1 MSRIQLFHATLDG
14 ARELKEAPFRKER
27 DLQGFIEFHLDDLFG
42 IEFLDTEHSTG
53 PHDKQR
59 IDSLGIDA
67 RGRPVVIEYKLR
79 SDKNIINQGLG
90 YLDWLEKHPE
100 AIELLALKKL
110 GPDKAQRVDLK
121 RPRLLCIAG
130 AFTRNDIVTA
140 ENCKASVELV
150 RYCRYGDTSLL
161 LEWVHGGDAVPKVKS
176 EEEARKERQ
185 RKAGI
190 KAAETRRQNQEK
202 QQLLGEPDFRIHKRW
217 DKVDKG
223 LRGLFFTLRDL
234 VSGFGDDVQVKP
246 TRHYIGL
253 SRKRSVVR
261 VRFRTSNV
269 GNRDKRLLAYVRLD
283 LSIIEIEGGFTRD
296 VSGLKYVAPDNLE
309 ITIRNQADLDR
320 AKPLIERS
328 YEEAG

>member
-1 MSRIQLFHATLDG
+1 MSEVQIFHATLDG
-14 ARELKEAPFRKER
+14 ARELEATPFHRER
-27 DLQGFIEFHLDDLFG
+27 DLQRFIEFHLDDLFG

-100 AIELLALKKL
+100 SIELLALKKL

-130 AFTRNDIVTA
+130 AFTRNDIATA
-140 ENCKASVELV
+140 ENSKATVELV

-161 LEWVHGGDAVPKVKS
+161 LEWVHGRRTAPKTET
-176 EEEARKERQ
+176 EEKTPGPDQEDQQPGQPDFSIHVRWNKADTELRQ
-185 RKAGI
+185 LFMELHTFLVA
-190 KAAETRRQNQEK
+190 
-202 QQLLGEPDFRIHKRW
+202 LGED
-217 DKVDKG
+217 
-223 LRGLFFTLRDL
+223 
-234 VSGFGDDVQVKP
+234 
-246 TRHYIGL
+246 
-253 SRKRSVVR
+253 VR
-261 VRFRTSNV
+261 VVPVQQYISF
-269 GNRDKRLLAYVRLD
+269 KRKQNAVDVFLQTGKRRLRCWLRLNPDSVRLQQ
-283 LSIIEIEGGFTRD
+283 GFTRD
-296 VSGLKYVAPDNLE
+296 VTNIGHNSPNNLE
-309 ITIRNQADLDR
+309 LNISSQADLKR
-320 AKPLIERS
+320 AEPLLKRS